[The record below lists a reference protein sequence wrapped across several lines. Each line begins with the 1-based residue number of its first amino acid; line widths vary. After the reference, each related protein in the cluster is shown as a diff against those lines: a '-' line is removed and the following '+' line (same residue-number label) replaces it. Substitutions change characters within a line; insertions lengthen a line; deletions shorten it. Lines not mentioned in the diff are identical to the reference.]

1 MPQHVFSGGN
11 TSNVPEKVPTV
22 KHSLKVP
29 FSTNTPEVI
38 EKVPTIKIC
47 FLKSSLHWKFS

>member
-29 FSTNTPEVI
+29 FSTNPPEVI